1 MSCSL
6 ISAPPTLN
14 DMTVSYA
21 IQPINTSVENA
32 YRKSIEFIYSTII
45 FIVAILSD
53 LSIMNIF
60 LYNEQTI
67 GDAVRHLR
75 KSLQQ

>member
-32 YRKSIEFIYSTII
+32 YRKSIEFIY
-45 FIVAILSD
+45 IL
-53 LSIMNIF
+53 L
-60 LYNEQTI
+60 LY
-67 GDAVRHLR
+67 
-75 KSLQQ
+75 SL